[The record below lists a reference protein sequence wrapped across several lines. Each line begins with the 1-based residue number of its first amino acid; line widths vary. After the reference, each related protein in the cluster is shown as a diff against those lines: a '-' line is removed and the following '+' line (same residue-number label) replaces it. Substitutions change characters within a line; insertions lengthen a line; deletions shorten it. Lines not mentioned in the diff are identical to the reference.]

1 MAISPIN
8 CEVQGLSK
16 RCGHPAFGSE
26 TSANASA
33 NSKPADLNKE
43 KKSDEFLKKLE
54 NMPPAAVG
62 LSSALVWFG
71 IGIGIDRLMGVIFK
85 SKYEIVAYLER
96 NFWCC
101 YGRFGI
107 LESQK
112 IKLKVFYLK
121 KEKKKSPRQF
131 ASAI

>member
-26 TSANASA
+26 NSANAPA

-62 LSSALVWFG
+62 LSSALLWFG
-71 IGIGIDRLMGVIFK
+71 VGIGIDRLVGVIFK
-85 SKYEIVAYLER
+85 SMKTSMKSSLIWNGIFGAVMGGMAYWKAR
-96 NFWCC
+96 
-101 YGRFGI
+101 
-107 LESQK
+107 K
-112 IKLKVFYLK
+112 
-121 KEKKKSPRQF
+121 
-131 ASAI
+131 